1 MVVSLAGLG
10 APRATRPFLFTL
22 AALTTSALLSG
33 CASTW
38 TASGEA
44 VPAPSIRY
52 RSASP
57 PSFQRGRHL
66 PPVGSEPEP
75 SAESP
80 RATVSAAS
88 AGAAIAEA
96 PAREEADLFEAVL
109 LRAGFDATSELPPR
123 AQALSS
129 GDAAALYGALL
140 GKPVT
145 LGTFAPRRAVAH
157 LLREVFEEGRDVS
170 RTELLARVRR
180 YEKLTVL
187 RPDGNL
193 AWVLTGVAVQRVGE
207 VQWTAGAL
215 RAYQFEVGPFYST
228 ESGAFRRVDAN
239 LRQGWDAAALAEVYG
254 AGASTP
260 APEQDGPV
268 EPFVERALA
277 LEAAFARPGDSLAAL
292 QRLPQG
298 LADLLESSPTFL
310 ARFRLMTRAEQARAV
325 RQLAT
330 QVLATCGGASG
341 VDCLPAAPRPSWEA
355 RRIPGMKLSD
365 AGALVLERLD
375 AASSTAS
382 VLPPVAP

>member
-10 APRATRPFLFTL
+10 APRATRPFLSTL
-22 AALTTSALLSG
+22 AALTTGALLSG
-33 CASTW
+33 CATPW
-38 TASGEA
+38 TAAGEA

-57 PSFQRGRHL
+57 PSLQRGRHL
-66 PPVGSEPEP
+66 PPVGSEPEAP
-75 SAESP
+75 PAPP
-80 RATVSAAS
+80 RATVNVAAP
-88 AGAAIAEA
+88 GATIAEA

-123 AQALSS
+123 AQALSP

-140 GKPVT
+140 SRPVT

-170 RTELLARVRR
+170 RTELLARMRR

-193 AWVLTGVAVQRVGE
+193 AWVLTGAAQQRVGE
-207 VQWTAGAL
+207 VQWTAGAF
-215 RAYQFEVGPFYST
+215 RAYQFEVGPFYAT

-239 LRQGWDAAALAEVYG
+239 LRQGWDSAALAEVYG
-254 AGASTP
+254 GATTA
-260 APEQDGPV
+260 APEQDAPV
-268 EPFVERALA
+268 EPFVEHALA

-298 LADLLESSPTFL
+298 LADLLETSPAFL

-330 QVLATCGGASG
+330 QMLATCGGASG

-355 RRIPGMKLSD
+355 RRIPDLKLSD

-382 VLPPVAP
+382 VLPPVTP